1 VATGFVYHE
10 LYMWHDT
17 GRAALWHPAGLT
29 VEPDLNAEN
38 ADTKRRMRNLL
49 EVSGL
54 LEHLVP
60 LKPRAATA
68 LELVRVHAGDYVARI
83 REQSAR
89 RGGDAGDG
97 TPFGRGSYEI
107 ACLAAGGAIVAV
119 DAVMAGTVRNAYA
132 LVRPP
137 GHHAERDR
145 GRGFCIFGNAAVAIR
160 HAQVVHG
167 LERIAVV
174 DWDVHHGNGTQW
186 IFYDDPRVLTLSLH
200 QDRWYPQESGGVDE
214 IGTGAGIG
222 CNINIPLPPGSG
234 REAYLSAFERVVLP
248 ALDRYRPQ
256 LIVVP
261 SGFDGSS
268 YDPLGRM
275 MLTSAT
281 YGRLTRL
288 LMAAADRL
296 CDGRLVCTHEGGYS
310 AAYVP
315 YCGLAVMEALSGH
328 TTRIGDPFALALEN
342 VGGHELYPHQ
352 AEMIDAA
359 AARVPQVPAP

>member
-1 VATGFVYHE
+1 MATGFVYHE

-68 LELVRVHAGDYVARI
+68 LELLRVHAGDYVARI

-145 GRGFCIFGNAAVAIR
+145 GRGF
-160 HAQVVHG
+160 
-167 LERIAVV
+167 
-174 DWDVHHGNGTQW
+174 
-186 IFYDDPRVLTLSLH
+186 
-200 QDRWYPQESGGVDE
+200 
-214 IGTGAGIG
+214 
-222 CNINIPLPPGSG
+222 
-234 REAYLSAFERVVLP
+234 
-248 ALDRYRPQ
+248 
-256 LIVVP
+256 
-261 SGFDGSS
+261 
-268 YDPLGRM
+268 
-275 MLTSAT
+275 
-281 YGRLTRL
+281 
-288 LMAAADRL
+288 
-296 CDGRLVCTHEGGYS
+296 
-310 AAYVP
+310 
-315 YCGLAVMEALSGH
+315 
-328 TTRIGDPFALALEN
+328 
-342 VGGHELYPHQ
+342 
-352 AEMIDAA
+352 
-359 AARVPQVPAP
+359 